1 MKIIIHPRNDTITV
15 MNKQKTF
22 SMMKRIIHSR
32 DANTNQIKST
42 IICLF
47 YFWREWTKSC
57 QIIEY
62 IKRENEFLFVLKI
75 FVNVGNKILMI
86 PVKKSINE

>member
-47 YFWREWTKSC
+47 YF
-57 QIIEY
+57 
-62 IKRENEFLFVLKI
+62 
-75 FVNVGNKILMI
+75 
-86 PVKKSINE
+86 